1 MSSVPNYFTTSLKTG
16 LENTSGPV
24 LSQEQTINPHCWIEL
39 SRTNFNQNICS
50 IKKLIGPEI
59 SINAV
64 LKSNA
69 YGHGLVPVATLCQ
82 ENKLVNYIAV
92 FLASDAL
99 MLRQEKI
106 TKPILVLG
114 GYDTPINDLILQ
126 NITLV
131 IYDWQTAQE
140 FSAKAQELKHIT
152 QVHLK
157 IDSGLMRLGFMPTEI
172 LAIAQFLIKNQF
184 IKITGIYSHFAES
197 DSQDLTFT
205 NKQLEH
211 FNYALKIL
219 KEQGISIPYIH
230 LANTAATLRLAQ
242 ARGTMI
248 RCGGLLYGTYKN
260 ELFYQQAREQ
270 VPDFKLT
277 SFLSLKARV
286 MAIKTVPAN
295 TPVGYA
301 CSFITSRPTT
311 IAIVSLGYFDGYDR
325 RLSNNSFVLIHDK
338 LVPLLGRTGM
348 NMITIDVTDIPQ
360 IKINDTVTLIG
371 NYPGIRVQ
379 EIAKR
384 IGAID
389 YEIFARLNQSLTRA
403 II

>member
-24 LSQEQTINPHCWIEL
+24 LSQEQTIHSHCWIEL
-39 SRTNFNQNICS
+39 SHANFNQNICS
-50 IKKLIGPEI
+50 IKKLIGPKI

-69 YGHGLVPVATLCQ
+69 YGHGLIPVATLCQ
-82 ENKLVNYIAV
+82 ENKLVNYLAI

-99 MLRQEKI
+99 ILRQEKI

-114 GYDTPINDLILQ
+114 GYDTSLDKLILE

-131 IYDWQTAQE
+131 IYDWPTAQE
-140 FSAKAQELKHIT
+140 FAAKAQELKHIT

-172 LAIAQFLIKNQF
+172 LEVTQFLIKNPF

-197 DSQDLTFT
+197 DSSDLTFT
-205 NKQLEH
+205 NKQINN

-219 KEQGISIPYIH
+219 ADHGITIPYIH
-230 LANTAATLRLAQ
+230 LANTAATLRLTQ
-242 ARGTMI
+242 AHGTMI

-260 ELFYQQAREQ
+260 ELFYQQTREQ
-270 VPDFKLT
+270 VPDFKLN

-286 MAIKTVPAN
+286 IAIKTVPAH

-301 CSFITSRPTT
+301 CSFVTTRPTT

-325 RLSNNSFVLIHDK
+325 RLSNNSVALIHDK

-348 NMITIDVTDIPQ
+348 NMITIDITDAPQ
-360 IKINDTVTLIG
+360 TKLNDTVTLIG
-371 NYPGIRVQ
+371 DYPGIRVQ

-389 YEIFARLNQSLTRA
+389 YEIFARLNQSLTR
-403 II
+403 III